1 MSLIRGFSPLS
12 YRRLGGAGL
21 DVITALELDPGQVE
35 RFLDPIAD
43 IQAAVRRGPAHSMI
57 AIEAS
62 GALVGFYVVHPD
74 RRDRSCWWLGW
85 FAIDL
90 RNQGR
95 GFGSLAMQAVIDHLR
110 RVSGC
115 RRVRLF
121 VAPENSRARGLYD
134 RAGFRWIGCF
144 PSTGEFILELALR
157 STKEAEQCLGYVL
170 AIVAAGTQRAF
181 RHRRLRYAVGPH
193 AARVIG
199 VERGP
204 PQERWLP
211 RPIAGLLRR
220 RGTKPC
226 SRRRTASGTA
236 GTASSAYPKEAYAA

>member
-12 YRRLGGAGL
+12 YRRLGGAEL
-21 DVITALELDPGQVE
+21 DVITTLELDPNQVE
-35 RFLDPIAD
+35 QYLGPIAD

-85 FAIDL
+85 FAVDL
-90 RNQGR
+90 RQQGR
-95 GFGSLAMQAVIDHLR
+95 GFGSLAMQAVIGHLR

-134 RAGFRWIGCF
+134 RAGFRRVGCL

-157 STKEAEQCLGYVL
+157 PAREANQYLGHVL

-181 RHRRLRYAVGPH
+181 RHRRLRDAAGPH

-204 PQERWLP
+204 P
-211 RPIAGLLRR
+211 
-220 RGTKPC
+220 
-226 SRRRTASGTA
+226 
-236 GTASSAYPKEAYAA
+236 